1 MTMINCKLNVH
12 ILYASHSNER
22 PFSLLLFK
30 LLLRN
35 AYTIQISYDNKEF
48 SLRAPS
54 FPVL

>member
-30 LLLRN
+30 ILLHN

-48 SLRAPS
+48 SLWAPS